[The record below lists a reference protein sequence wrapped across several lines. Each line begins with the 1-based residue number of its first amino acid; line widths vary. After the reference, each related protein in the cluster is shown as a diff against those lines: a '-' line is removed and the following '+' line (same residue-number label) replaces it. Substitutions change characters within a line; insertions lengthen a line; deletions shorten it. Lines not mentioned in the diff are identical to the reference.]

1 MIRKFIWCVLFS
13 LLCFGLVHT
22 AAAGVLE
29 DRLINEAINGD
40 VDVVRALLEKG
51 ANVNA
56 KDSDGETAL
65 MKAAYYGYADVV
77 RVLIEKGASADAKNR
92 LGETA
97 LQLARL
103 KNRADIVDLL
113 QNALQKDPQAR
124 FTESVNEFQHEPSNE
139 VNRERLV
146 QSAAGLSS
154 PPAIPDDAKQLFLQ
168 ATAIFRNIRN
178 NQTSTPEDIQKPIYL
193 LKNAL
198 MIAPWW
204 GKAYYNLSRAEEL
217 SGQYDDAIKQ
227 LNYYLELKPSD
238 ADTTEARTHLAVIQS
253 EKEADARKKQENE
266 SVLAVKYVSG
276 GATRLRFEDAPG
288 WWHGSINTLYG
299 YFWVPEEEPFYANI
313 FRMPSGRLLAIILVA
328 QSNNGAY
335 AGDRIGIYDIT
346 DNSCIEGNDFAFSA
360 QDYMTPCGGRY
371 YVKVSDQPNAT
382 VTVTYPATGGSVT
395 LPVALLYRGRALKGQ
410 NWPYGD
416 GKVHQGGTR
425 AMVLHFDDSVVKAA
439 EDPTVNAAGL
449 TPTTVKPE

>member
-178 NQTSTPEDIQKPIYL
+178 NQTSTPEDI
-193 LKNAL
+193 
-198 MIAPWW
+198 
-204 GKAYYNLSRAEEL
+204 
-217 SGQYDDAIKQ
+217 
-227 LNYYLELKPSD
+227 
-238 ADTTEARTHLAVIQS
+238 
-253 EKEADARKKQENE
+253 
-266 SVLAVKYVSG
+266 
-276 GATRLRFEDAPG
+276 
-288 WWHGSINTLYG
+288 
-299 YFWVPEEEPFYANI
+299 
-313 FRMPSGRLLAIILVA
+313 
-328 QSNNGAY
+328 
-335 AGDRIGIYDIT
+335 
-346 DNSCIEGNDFAFSA
+346 
-360 QDYMTPCGGRY
+360 
-371 YVKVSDQPNAT
+371 
-382 VTVTYPATGGSVT
+382 
-395 LPVALLYRGRALKGQ
+395 
-410 NWPYGD
+410 
-416 GKVHQGGTR
+416 
-425 AMVLHFDDSVVKAA
+425 
-439 EDPTVNAAGL
+439 
-449 TPTTVKPE
+449 